1 VRTREKSTISWRCGH
16 HYPIVVETTEGGKKR
31 ARCLGCEQAGPVRV
45 DAPGAMR
52 ALKDEARYAQEVGA

>member
-1 VRTREKSTISWRCGH
+1 MQIQEKSTITWRCGH
-16 HYPIVVETTEGGKKR
+16 YYPIVVETTEGGNKR

-52 ALKDEARYAQEVGA
+52 ALKEAAR